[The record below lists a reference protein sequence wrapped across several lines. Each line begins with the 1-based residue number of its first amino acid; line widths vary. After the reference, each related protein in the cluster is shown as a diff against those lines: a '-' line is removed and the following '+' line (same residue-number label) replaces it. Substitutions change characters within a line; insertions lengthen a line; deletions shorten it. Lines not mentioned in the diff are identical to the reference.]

1 MSFHSFYCCY
11 LIRSLKEG
19 QHNKVY
25 VGSTPNPI
33 RRLRQHNGEITQ
45 GAYRTRKHRPWE
57 VVMIVYGFPTKSH
70 ALQFEWAWQ
79 KPLQS
84 RHTKRSNVQNITMET
99 LQKTR
104 QPNLM
109 LIKLW
114 TAQLLLNTMP
124 FCLLPLKI
132 RFISSQ
138 MQSLF
143 FEGYRLPFQMTS
155 SVGTIED
162 LIKGIWENDNQC
174 IEALKSIS
182 NDTNKKCSIC
192 ESSIQQT
199 QYLVCTHCYHM
210 ICHALCLAKAWTK
223 ELELV
228 PIQGHCTS
236 CKKVW
241 TWGDLIRMSKLIKVS
256 LLDEEL
262 DDSESSSSSS
272 VINMTDDQV

>member
-25 VGSTPNPI
+25 VGSTPNPV

-84 RHTKRSNVQNITMET
+84 RHTKRSNLQNVTMET

-162 LIKGIWENDNQC
+162 LIKGIWEDGKTSSFYNF
-174 IEALKSIS
+174 LLL
-182 NDTNKKCSIC
+182 NK
-192 ESSIQQT
+192 
-199 QYLVCTHCYHM
+199 YL
-210 ICHALCLAKAWTK
+210 
-223 ELELV
+223 
-228 PIQGHCTS
+228 
-236 CKKVW
+236 
-241 TWGDLIRMSKLIKVS
+241 
-256 LLDEEL
+256 
-262 DDSESSSSSS
+262 
-272 VINMTDDQV
+272 